1 MNYKN
6 SLYLLSFLFVF
17 ILFTS
22 FPFSYG
28 DVGTVSV
35 DSFDVDYNIE
45 NGILDT
51 IFLDPD
57 FVELILTMDT
67 SSDGTV
73 EITIPRSLLDAKFDT
88 LDDEFFILVDGFETD
103 YAEIDS
109 TSESRTLVIPF
120 FGGDS
125 FIDIIGTDALNPFST
140 EPEIPSWI
148 KNNAGWWADGQ
159 IDDTAFIQGIQ
170 YLITEEIM
178 DIPQTES
185 GETSGNEIPSWIKN
199 NAGWWADGQIDDT
212 AFIQGIQY
220 LITNGILQV

>member
-1 MNYKN
+1 MFPKN
-6 SLYLLSFLFVF
+6 SIYILGFFSILIISSFQL
-17 ILFTS
+17 
-22 FPFSYG
+22 SYG
-28 DVGTVSV
+28 DAGTVSV
-35 DSFDVDYNIE
+35 DSFNVDYNLE
-45 NGILDT
+45 NGVLDT

-57 FVELILTMDT
+57 FIELIVTMNT
-67 SSDGTV
+67 SSDGTA

-88 LDDEFFILVDGFETD
+88 SDDVFFVLVDGFETD

-109 TSESRTLVIPF
+109 TSEYRTLVIPF
-120 FGGDS
+120 FAGDS
-125 FIDIIGTDALNPFST
+125 VIDIIGTNALNPFST

-170 YLITEEIM
+170 YMITEGIM
-178 DIPQTES
+178 DIPLTES
-185 GETSGNEIPSWIKN
+185 GESSGNEIPSWIKN

-220 LITNGILQV
+220 MITNGILQV

>member
-1 MNYKN
+1 MNIKN
-6 SLYLLSFLFVF
+6 PTYLLSFLFIF

-22 FPFSYG
+22 FQFSYG

-57 FVELILTMDT
+57 FVEIILTMDA
-67 SSDGTV
+67 SSDGAV

-88 LDDEFFILVDGFETD
+88 LDDEFFVLVDGFETD
-103 YAEIDS
+103 YAEINS
-109 TSESRTLVIPF
+109 TSEYRTLVIPF

-125 FIDIIGTDALNPFST
+125 VIDIIGTDALNPFSS

-148 KNNAGWWADGQ
+148 KSNAGWWADDQ
-159 IDDTAFIQGIQ
+159 IDDT
-170 YLITEEIM
+170 T
-178 DIPQTES
+178 
-185 GETSGNEIPSWIKN
+185 
-199 NAGWWADGQIDDT
+199 
-212 AFIQGIQY
+212 FIQGIQY

>member
-1 MNYKN
+1 MNIKN
-6 SLYLLSFLFVF
+6 PTYLLSFLFIF
-17 ILFTS
+17 TLFTS
-22 FPFSYG
+22 FPLSYG
-28 DVGTVSV
+28 DIGTVSV
-35 DSFDVDYNIE
+35 DSFGIDYNID

-51 IFLDPD
+51 IFLDHD

-67 SSDGTV
+67 TSDGTV

-103 YAEIDS
+103 YAEINS
-109 TSESRTLVIPF
+109 NSEYRTLVIPF

-125 FIDIIGTDALNPFST
+125 IIDIIGTDALNPFSP

-148 KNNAGWWADGQ
+148 KNNAGWWAD
-159 IDDTAFIQGIQ
+159 D
-170 YLITEEIM
+170 
-178 DIPQTES
+178 
-185 GETSGNEIPSWIKN
+185 
-199 NAGWWADGQIDDT
+199 QIDDT

>member
-1 MNYKN
+1 LFPKN
-6 SLYLLSFLFVF
+6 SFFLLGFFS
-17 ILFTS
+17 ILFIS
-22 FPFSYG
+22 SIQFSYG
-28 DVGTVSV
+28 DTGTVSV
-35 DSFDVDYNIE
+35 DSFNVDYNLE
-45 NGILDT
+45 NGVLDT

-57 FVELILTMDT
+57 FIELILTMDT
-67 SSDGTV
+67 SSDGTA

-88 LDDEFFILVDGFETD
+88 SDDVFFVLVDGFETD

-109 TSESRTLVIPF
+109 TSEYRTLVIPF
-120 FGGDS
+120 FAGDS
-125 FIDIIGTDALNPFST
+125 VIDIIGTDALNPFST

-148 KNNAGWWADGQ
+148 KNNAGWWSDGQ

-170 YLITEEIM
+170 YLITEGIM

-185 GETSGNEIPSWIKN
+185 GESSGNEIPSWIKN
-199 NAGWWADGQIDDT
+199 NAGWWSDGQIDDT